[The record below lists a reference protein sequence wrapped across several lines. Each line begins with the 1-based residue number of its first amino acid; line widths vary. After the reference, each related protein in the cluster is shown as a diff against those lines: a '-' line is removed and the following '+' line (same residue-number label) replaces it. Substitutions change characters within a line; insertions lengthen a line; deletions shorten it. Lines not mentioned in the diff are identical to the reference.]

1 MRFLSPDYT
10 YVLRYANSDA
20 DKRSG
25 QLQEM
30 DFSYNPPIECRF
42 VGFRDFQDDT
52 NQFAAR
58 LRANGRYS
66 PPQRVA
72 EEGRRTQPQGPD
84 PTQRISRISR
94 RCVRDRKFPSDRGL
108 ISTAA

>member
-66 PPQRVA
+66 PPPNEWRKKVGGHNRKGLILHN
-72 EEGRRTQPQGPD
+72 EY
-84 PTQRISRISR
+84 
-94 RCVRDRKFPSDRGL
+94 CVSVGVVSGTGSFHLTAL
-108 ISTAA
+108 ISTTA